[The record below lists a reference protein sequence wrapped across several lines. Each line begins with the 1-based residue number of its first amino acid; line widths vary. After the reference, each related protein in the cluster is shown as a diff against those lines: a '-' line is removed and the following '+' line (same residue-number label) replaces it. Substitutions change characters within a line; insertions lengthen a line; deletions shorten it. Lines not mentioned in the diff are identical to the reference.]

1 MSNEVT
7 RINKFETND
16 WCSVYLFSDFQVRA
30 TLVGSTDVI
39 TKIEAKRQLK
49 RRLLREV
56 GAEGVEW
63 HLITNKLNNKDELY
77 LKNSTRLIMWK
88 LQNLSRFEGI
98 FEKIEQH
105 EDSK

>member
-16 WCSVYLFSDFQVRA
+16 WHAPLLFSEFKVRA
-30 TLVGSTDVI
+30 TLKHTTDLI
-39 TKIEAKRQLK
+39 TKLEAKRQLK

-56 GAEGVEW
+56 GPEGQEW
-63 HLITNKLNNKDELY
+63 HLVTNTRTRNDELY
-77 LKNSTRLIMWK
+77 LKSTGRLMMWK
-88 LQNLSRFEGI
+88 LQNLERFEGL

-105 EDSK
+105 ED